1 MQRTF
6 KLLFHKSPM
15 KTVKSLLL
23 FGEIIQVEV
32 NSAELLFKKSK
43 RIIYVS
49 KWWLARGKAISQVK
63 DLLHED
69 SLQTY
74 AKQSLCKN
82 PVNVQMYTE
91 YLKSIMQYL

>member
-43 RIIYVS
+43 RII
-49 KWWLARGKAISQVK
+49 
-63 DLLHED
+63 
-69 SLQTY
+69 
-74 AKQSLCKN
+74 
-82 PVNVQMYTE
+82 
-91 YLKSIMQYL
+91 